1 MPFMFFAPATQARR
15 VPLKRVSGVTMALL
29 ITWPF
34 FAWAAAR
41 FLIVRTEVIARADV
55 LVVLGGSSAYVE
67 RMRWAARLFQ
77 EGHAPKIILTNDNE
91 RGGWS
96 SAEQRN
102 PFFVER
108 AAAELQQAG
117 VPAQKIEVLS
127 QPVSSTHDEAVLL
140 RRYAEERHIQS
151 LAVVTS
157 AYHSRRALWMLRRV
171 FNGSNIEVEINPVAT
186 GVFDWQTPPPLTW
199 WWKWRGWRSVA
210 LEYPKLIY
218 YWLHY

>member
-1 MPFMFFAPATQARR
+1 MFFAPATQARR
-15 VPLKRVSGVTMALL
+15 MSLKRMLGVALALL
-29 ITWPF
+29 MAWPF
-34 FAWAAAR
+34 FAWAAAQ
-41 FLIVRTEVIARADV
+41 FLIVRTEAITRADA

-67 RMRWAARLFQ
+67 RTRWAARLFQ
-77 EGHAPKIILTNDNE
+77 AGHAPKIILTNDNE

-117 VPAQKIEVLS
+117 VPAQKIEVLP

-140 RRYAEERHIQS
+140 RRYAEEHHIQS

-157 AYHSRRALWMLRRV
+157 AYHSRRALWTLRRV
-171 FNGSNIEVEINPVAT
+171 FDGSNIEVEINPVAT
-186 GVFDWQTPPPLTW
+186 GMFDWQTPPPLAW
-199 WWKWRGWRSVA
+199 WWTSHGWRAVA